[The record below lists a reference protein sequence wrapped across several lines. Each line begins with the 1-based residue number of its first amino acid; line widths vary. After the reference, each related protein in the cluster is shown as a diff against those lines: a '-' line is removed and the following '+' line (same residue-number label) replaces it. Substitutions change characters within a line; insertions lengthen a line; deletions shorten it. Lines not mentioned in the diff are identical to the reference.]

1 MASAIDPKSRRSTQL
16 AGPACRYP
24 GVASIVLT
32 PGDAR
37 YPPLLRDLA
46 TVGEGGELGPP
57 LLYVRGHIPEK
68 RAITVVGTRKASDA
82 AKDFARAL
90 VTDLVNCGFCIWS
103 GGAVGIDAVAHEAA
117 MDAGGVTVVVMGGGL
132 DRQYPPE
139 NAALFERVIETGG
152 ALVSRVAD
160 EVPPL
165 PVLFLQRN
173 QVLAAAAQATVV
185 IQAGHQSGARSTAAA
200 ARRIGRVLCA
210 VPHAPWDKGGAG
222 CALELAL
229 GARAITCAAD
239 VQKALGAPPQTKT
252 ETNAKK
258 KKAQPKARAPA
269 LSLALA
275 LSSEHEV
282 VSRAELSPDERAILR
297 VLSELP
303 VHVDEVCEAA
313 ALPPSRVVGLLLTLT
328 LQAVVVE
335 GPAGFY
341 RRALR
346 S

>member
-16 AGPACRYP
+16 AGPTCRYLS
-24 GVASIVLT
+24 VATTVLK
-32 PGDAR
+32 PGDAG

-46 TVGEGGELGPP
+46 PVGEGGEPGPP
-57 LLYVRGHIPEK
+57 PQLFVRGHIPDK
-68 RAITVVGTRKASDA
+68 PAITVVGTRKASDA
-82 AKDFARAL
+82 AKAFAR
-90 VTDLVNCGFCIWS
+90 DLVADLVKSGFCIWS

-117 MDAGGVTVVVMGGGL
+117 MDAGGETVVVMGGGL
-132 DRQYPPE
+132 GRQYPPE
-139 NAALFERVIETGG
+139 NAPLFERAIKTGG
-152 ALVSRVAD
+152 ALVSRVLD
-160 EVPPL
+160 DVPPL

-173 QVLAAAAQATVV
+173 HVLAAAARATVV

-210 VPHAPWDKGGAG
+210 VPHAPWDARGAG

-239 VQKALGAPPQTKT
+239 VLRALGEPV
-252 ETNAKK
+252 ERKK
-258 KKAQPKARAPA
+258 KTRPKARAPA
-269 LSLALA
+269 STLALA

-282 VSRAELSPDERAILR
+282 GSRAELSPDERAVLR

-313 ALPPSRVVGLLLTLT
+313 GLPPSRVVGLLLTLT

-341 RRALR
+341 RRAR
-346 S
+346 RP